1 MVIIV
6 HAYAILVEY
15 QVELKLASDVN
26 CKGIGIFYSVTLFT
40 SFIKVKLLRKSKG
53 LAKITTSMS
62 ELDIKSGYVKSK

>member
-6 HAYAILVEY
+6 HAYAILDEY
-15 QVELKLASDVN
+15 QVKLKLASDVN
-26 CKGIGIFYSVTLFT
+26 CKGTGIFYSVTLFT
-40 SFIKVKLLRKSKG
+40 SCIKVKLLRKSKG